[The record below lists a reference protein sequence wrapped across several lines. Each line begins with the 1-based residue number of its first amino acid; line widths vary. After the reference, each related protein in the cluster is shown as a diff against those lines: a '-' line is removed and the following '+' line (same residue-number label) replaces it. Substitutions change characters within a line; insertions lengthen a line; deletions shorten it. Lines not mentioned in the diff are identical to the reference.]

1 MGHKDQNFKNG
12 YNCAQ
17 SVCLA
22 FVDKLN
28 LDEKTILKLSSS
40 FGGGM
45 GRLREVC
52 GAVSAMFIIAGILKG
67 YDASND
73 DALKANHYK
82 LIQDLAQKFKNKHKY
97 APQSFINSNTLK
109 FQSL

>member
-1 MGHKDQNFKNG
+1 MVKANVSCICPSRAESAAQNFRQG

-22 FVDKLN
+22 FLDVLKL
-28 LDEKTILKLSSS
+28 DRETVLKLSSS

-67 YDASND
+67 YENPND
-73 DALKANHYK
+73 DTVKGC
-82 LIQDLAQKFKNKHKY
+82 
-97 APQSFINSNTLK
+97 
-109 FQSL
+109 SLCADPTPCGGI